1 MPEGDT
7 ILKAARI
14 LHRALAGS
22 VVTKFEPRMAPAMR
36 SFQNGATSITR
47 VDAAGKNLLMFFSDG
62 FVLRTHMRMNG
73 SWHLYRH
80 GERWRAPGHAVRAVI
95 ETPEWVAIAVNVPVL
110 EWVRERE
117 LAHHAPVA
125 NLGPDVLRDP
135 FDIAEV
141 IRRARLRPDVAISE
155 ILLDQTVLAGVGNVF
170 KSEVMFAARISPHTP
185 VDRLSDEQLT
195 RILEITRR
203 QMRANAGDN
212 SAGRTTTGRM
222 NPEEKLWVYRR
233 AGLHCRVCGTIIE
246 MRRTGTN
253 SRSTYW
259 CPSCQITIT
268 A

>member
-14 LHRALAGS
+14 LDRALAGS
-22 VVTKFEPRMAPAMR
+22 VVTKFEPRVASAMR
-36 SFQNGATSITR
+36 PLKNGAQSITK

-62 FVLRTHMRMNG
+62 FVLRTHLRMNG
-73 SWHLYRH
+73 AWHLYRH
-80 GERWRAPGHAVRAVI
+80 GERWRAPGHAVRVVI
-95 ETPEWVAIAVNVPVL
+95 ETAEWVAIAVNVPVV

-135 FDIAEV
+135 FDEDEV
-141 IRRARLRPDVAISE
+141 IRRARLQPDVAISE

-170 KSEVMFAARISPHTP
+170 KSEVMFAAGISPHTA
-185 VDRLSDEQLT
+185 VSALTDEQL
-195 RILEITRR
+195 RHVLSITRK
-203 QMRANAGDN
+203 QMRANVGEH

-233 AGLHCRVCGTIIE
+233 AGLACRVCGATIE
-246 MRRTGTN
+246 FRRTGPN
-253 SRSTYW
+253 ARSTYW
-259 CPSCQITIT
+259 CPACQPTIS

>member
-14 LHRALAGS
+14 LNRALAGS
-22 VVTKFEPRMAPAMR
+22 IVTRFEPRVAPAIR
-36 SFQNGATSITR
+36 SMALGEVSISK
-47 VDAAGKNLLMFFSDG
+47 VDAAGKNLLMFFTDG
-62 FVLRTHMRMNG
+62 FVLRTHMRMSGN
-73 SWHLYRH
+73 WHLYRH
-80 GERWRAPGHAVRAVI
+80 GERWRAHPDHVRVLLATADWI
-95 ETPEWVAIAVNVPVL
+95 AIAVNVPVV

-135 FDIAEV
+135 FDVDEV
-141 IRRARLRPDVAISE
+141 IRRARLQPEVAISE

-185 VDRLSDEQLT
+185 VGVLSDAEL
-195 RILEITRR
+195 RDILSITRK
-203 QMRANAGDN
+203 QMRANVGEL
-212 SAGRTTTGRM
+212 SVGRTTTGRM

-246 MRRTGTN
+246 TRRTGTN

-259 CPSCQITIT
+259 CPSCQITIS